1 MADEKKKSKKA
12 PVVYILN
19 GQEYQVKA
27 ITFEVLCADVA
38 SRKDKEAKAFLIAN
52 KDKNFL
58 SVRKEYLEKW
68 GKKAQTDKEKALALL
83 DW

>member
-1 MADEKKKSKKA
+1 MAEKKKKE

-19 GQEYQVKA
+19 GQEYKVKD
-27 ITFEVLCADVA
+27 ITFEVLCQDVA
-38 SRKDKEAKAFLIAN
+38 SRKDTKAKAFLIEN

-68 GKKAQTDKEKALALL
+68 GKKAQTPKDKALALL

>member
-1 MADEKKKSKKA
+1 MADEKKKKKEA
-12 PVVYILN
+12 VIYILN
-19 GQEYQVKA
+19 GKEYKVKD
-27 ITFEVLCADVA
+27 ITFEVLCQDVA
-38 SRKDKEAKAFLIAN
+38 SRKDEKARDFLKAN

-68 GKKAQTDKEKALALL
+68 GKKAQTAKEKALSIL

>member
-1 MADEKKKSKKA
+1 MAEKKSKKD
-12 PVVYILN
+12 PVIYILN
-19 GQEYQVKA
+19 GQEYKVKD
-27 ITFEVLCADVA
+27 ITFEVLCQDVA
-38 SRKDKEAKAFLIAN
+38 SRKDTKAKDFLIAN

-68 GKKAQTDKEKALALL
+68 GKKAQTAKDKALSLL